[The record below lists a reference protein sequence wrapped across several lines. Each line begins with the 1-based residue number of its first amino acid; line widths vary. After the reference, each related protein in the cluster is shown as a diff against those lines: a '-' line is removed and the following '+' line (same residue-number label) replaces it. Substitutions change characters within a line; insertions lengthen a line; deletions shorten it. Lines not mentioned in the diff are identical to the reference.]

1 MAQQTT
7 QFPPGGNLTNWVP
20 GFSSAGHPIRGLRVD
35 NTSGSWLS
43 VVIPSLPVQFIPP
56 YTLAWSMTLLTPLSN
71 VTINSGGPPNS
82 FSTAGGTNVT
92 VYAYTESAG
101 DSNGNTYYTPI
112 EQSRVLWKNDQRLVA
127 PKIHTSFL
135 LMGGFVGQSFRILY
149 FSAFP
154 YYSDQSQ
161 LYSSYTVYLRI
172 TGIGNPIIECEINP
186 AKPTFA
192 TTCSLNIDV
201 GLGVSWD
208 IVNNSIDRSQT
219 IGLIIHYTV
228 S

>member
-7 QFPPGGNLTNWVP
+7 QFPPGGNLLNWAP
-20 GFSSAGHPIRGLRVD
+20 GFSTSGSPIRGLRID
-35 NTSGSWLS
+35 NTSGSWLG
-43 VVIPSLPVQFIPP
+43 VQIPSLAVQYVPP
-56 YTLAWSMTLLTPLSN
+56 YTLAWSVTLLTPLN
-71 VTINSGGPPNS
+71 NITVLSGGPPNS

-92 VYAYTESAG
+92 VYAYTDSVG
-101 DSNGNTYYTPI
+101 DSQGNTYYTPI
-112 EQSRVLWKNDQRLVA
+112 EQARVLWKNDQRLVA
-127 PKIHTSFL
+127 PKTHTSWS
-135 LMGGFVGQSFRILY
+135 LMTGLAGQSYRILY

-161 LYSSYTVYLRI
+161 LYSSYTVYIRI

-201 GLGVSWD
+201 GSGVSWD

-219 IGLIIHYTV
+219 IGLILHFTV